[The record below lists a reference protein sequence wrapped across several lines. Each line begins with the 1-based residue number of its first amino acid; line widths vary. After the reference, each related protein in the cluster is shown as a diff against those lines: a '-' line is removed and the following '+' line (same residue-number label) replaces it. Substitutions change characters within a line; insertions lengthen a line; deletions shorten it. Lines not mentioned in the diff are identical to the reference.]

1 MKTNIKSIEKQIVT
15 VKKIAKITK
24 AMRVIAAMKLKKAL
38 TFIADYDIC
47 QKINFEIFATLQYLR
62 ENQNVLPTPKN
73 IASKSPKL

>member
-1 MKTNIKSIEKQIVT
+1 MKTNIKSIEKQIVN

-38 TFIADYDIC
+38 TFITDYDIC

-73 IASKSPKL
+73 IASKAPKL